1 VNSELI
7 ELSTVIGDIY
17 DAAIDPGEWQ
27 QALASICAYTGGHSA
42 ALFWHDAATQAS
54 AVLHMFNH
62 DPHYTQ
68 LYFEKFIPM
77 NPLFPA
83 AAFIEAGVI
92 HSPGDIVPQEEFEQ
106 TRFYKEWVVPQG
118 LVDTLAVN
126 LEKGATRASML
137 SVRTDATYGMADDEM
152 RRRVALLFPH
162 VHRAVTIGR
171 LFDQS
176 GATQRALAEVLGH
189 IEAAVFLVG
198 RNGTITFTNDP
209 AKAMLKEAVLVR
221 EENGALRAAAAD
233 ADRIL
238 RETFESAENGDA
250 AVGLRGVAAALTDP
264 SQERWFAHVLP
275 LTSGRRRQAGLA
287 HAAVAAVFVRRT
299 APNAPLPLE
308 ALAKLYKLTASEVRV
323 LDAVLKVTG
332 VKAIAEMLGI
342 SQATVKTHLNS
353 IFRKTPAKNQNGLIK
368 LILAS
373 EPHRR

>member
-1 VNSELI
+1 MNSELI
-7 ELSTVIGDIY
+7 ELSAVIGDIY
-17 DAAIDPGEWQ
+17 DAAINPGEWQ
-27 QALASICAYTGGHSA
+27 RALASICTYVGGHSA
-42 ALFWHDAATQAS
+42 ALFWHDAATQES

-62 DPHYTQ
+62 DPHCTQ

-83 AAFIEAGVI
+83 ATFIEANVI
-92 HSPGDIVPQEEFEQ
+92 HTPGDIIPQEEFEQ

-137 SVRTDATYGMADDEM
+137 SVRTDATYGMVDQEM
-152 RRRVALLFPH
+152 RRRVALLLPH
-162 VHRAVTIGR
+162 VHRAVTIGQ

-176 GATQRALAEVLGH
+176 RATERALAELLGH

-198 RNGTITFTNDP
+198 RNGAITFTNGP
-209 AKAMLKEAVLVR
+209 AKAMLNEGVLVR
-221 EENGALRAAAAD
+221 EQDGALRAVAAD

-238 RETFESAENGDA
+238 RETFESAENGDTS
-250 AVGLRGVAAALTDP
+250 VGLRGVAAALTDSSP
-264 SQERWFAHVLP
+264 ERWFGHVLP

-308 ALAKLYKLTASEVRV
+308 SLAKLYKLTASEVRV
-323 LDAVLKVTG
+323 LDAVLKVAG
-332 VKAIAEMLGI
+332 VKAIAALLGI

-353 IFRKTPAKNQNGLIK
+353 IFRRCRRKIK
-368 LILAS
+368 AD
-373 EPHRR
+373 